1 MPDSGQPPNST
12 PDPDIDGAVLL
23 LRSAIQSQDVAVAL
37 SGTIGLIYFSDPRD
51 NQSITDLTH
60 RLPMLPS
67 ANRLGFDCSGD
78 QGRGGLV
85 LLMGTANRAA
95 LSVDV
100 IPSRVLID

>member
-37 SGTIGLIYFSDPRD
+37 SGAIGLIYFYFSDPRD

-60 RLPMLPS
+60 RLPIPPS
-67 ANRLGFDCSGD
+67 ANRLEFDYSRD
-78 QGRGGLV
+78 QERGGLV
-85 LLMGTANRAA
+85 LLMATANRPA
-95 LSVDV
+95 LRRRD
-100 IPSRVLID
+100 PKQAPD

>member
-1 MPDSGQPPNST
+1 MPDLGQPPNST

-37 SGTIGLIYFSDPRD
+37 SGAIGLIYFSDPRD

-67 ANRLGFDCSGD
+67 ANRLGFDYSGD
-78 QGRGGLV
+78 QERGGLV
-85 LLMGTANRAA
+85 PLMATANR
-95 LSVDV
+95 
-100 IPSRVLID
+100 PVLRRRDPKQAPD